1 VDYIIRYLFENIQ
14 SNKIEGEVAKEKEA
28 DSLKSN

>member
-1 VDYIIRYLFENIQ
+1 VDYIIRDLFENTQ

-28 DSLKSN
+28 D